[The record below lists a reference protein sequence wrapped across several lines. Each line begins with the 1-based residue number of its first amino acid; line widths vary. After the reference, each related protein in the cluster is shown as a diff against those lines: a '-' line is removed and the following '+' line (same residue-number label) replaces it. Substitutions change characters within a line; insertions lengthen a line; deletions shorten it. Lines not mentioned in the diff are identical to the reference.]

1 MSFVKRIVLDT
12 STLISA
18 ALRPQSLPRQALVK
32 ALTSGVIC
40 VSPATLAE
48 LEHVLMRDKFD
59 RYLDRESREKFISLY
74 RKHGELFTVPEDE
87 VNSLNPACR
96 DPHDN
101 KFLALA
107 LSCEADVLITS
118 DDDLLVLHP
127 YHGIPVQTPKDF
139 LSAE

>member
-59 RYLDRESREKFISLY
+59 RYLDRH
-74 RKHGELFTVPEDE
+74 RKHGELFAVPEDE